1 MECQREMHVVEDQM
15 GCELMQVDNRTV
27 KSLAPYTTKFMK
39 LLTFNLKIGAN
50 LAAGMGE
57 MIPDLSRELAHLADS
72 SLLYGAAGAGA
83 VASGAVGAAAIGQ
96 GRSRSKAAE
105 SSRDIQQ
112 DQRTAQ
118 QWVLDFLRERRCS
131 TRKDIAEKF
140 RLWRV
145 RYRDD
150 NQIAWI
156 CRRHINLRAHEIIE
170 VPL

>member
-83 VASGAVGAAAIGQ
+83 VAAGAVGAAAIGQ

-150 NQIAWI
+150 SQIAWI